1 MTTVPD
7 PLPVEVTTYVGREFE
22 AAELRRLIG
31 VSSIVT
37 LTGPGG
43 VGKTRLASQA
53 ATGVADQFPGGVL
66 FVPLAELRDGALLP
80 NTVAE
85 AVGLADRSTR
95 PPLELVVAELRDR
108 AALVVLD
115 NCEHLVA
122 ECGELVDTLV
132 RSCPGVVVLAT
143 SRQSLGVQGERI
155 LPVRP
160 LSIPEQGEP
169 AARLLDYDAVRLFV
183 DRATAVVP
191 AFAITADNAED
202 IVQLCQQLDGL
213 PLAIELAA
221 VRLRALSVR
230 QLSERLDRQFS
241 LLKGGRR
248 IGPSRH
254 ETLRGL
260 IDWSYELCSPQERML
275 WERLSVFAGNVF
287 LDAAEAVGSGDGLAT
302 EDVLD
307 VLDGLLDKSILL
319 RVEDAG
325 VVRYRMLETV
335 RQYGQD
341 RLRAA
346 SDLVRWQRRHR
357 DFYVELTARFA
368 AEWIGPDQVA
378 WIERLRREHSNLR
391 LALDFCARDPE
402 EAEIG
407 MAMAHSFKEY
417 WVLRGFNTE
426 GRIQMTKLL
435 DVASPTAPGRAKL
448 MWNYAFLAVVQGD
461 EPAYETALA
470 AGKSLAEASGDDLAA
485 AYCQHVEAYRALI
498 GNDMPAAVHLFG
510 KSAAS
515 LRRHGDISGELWSTY
530 NYGLAL
536 ALDGDL
542 DGGRAVL
549 RECIDA
555 YDARGELFWRGW
567 ATWSLAAAEYLAGDL
582 LEARKQCE
590 EVLRRQQV
598 VGDRAIIAFALT
610 VLAGVAA
617 RTGHDRG
624 AARLFGAAATVWRSL
639 GTSPRHYGAFAKSLE
654 ADTAAVTGRL
664 GWDAAADNFAAGA
677 EMTLDQALEYS
688 LSGWDDPP
696 AEAEAEINP
705 LTAREQQVATLV
717 ARGMTNR
724 EIAEELVIAQRT
736 AETHVE
742 HILSKLGF
750 SNRSQVTRW
759 VTERVVAAA
768 ARG

>member
-1 MTTVPD
+1 MTSIPD
-7 PLPVEVTTYVGREFE
+7 PLPVEVTTYVGRASE
-22 AAELRRLIG
+22 AAELRRLVG

-43 VGKTRLASQA
+43 VGKTRLAAQA
-53 ATGVADQFPGGVL
+53 AAAVADQFPGGVH

-80 NTVAE
+80 NTVGE

-132 RSCPGVVVLAT
+132 RSCPGLVVLAT
-143 SRQSLGVQGERI
+143 SRQSLGVQGERV

-160 LSIPEQGEP
+160 LSIPEKGEA

-191 AFAITADNAED
+191 DFSITSENAVD
-202 IVQLCQQLDGL
+202 IVQLCHQLDGL

-230 QLSERLDRQFS
+230 QLSERLDRQFN

-260 IDWSYELCSPQERML
+260 IDWSYDLCSPQERLL

-287 LDAAEAVGSGDGLAT
+287 LDAAEAVCSGDGLAT
-302 EDVLD
+302 EEVLD

-319 RVEDAG
+319 RVEEAG

-341 RLRAA
+341 RLRDAD
-346 SDLVRWQRRHR
+346 DLVRWQRRHR

-368 AEWIGPDQVA
+368 AEWVGPDQVA

-391 LALDFCARDPE
+391 LALDFCARDPD
-402 EAEIG
+402 EAVIG

-417 WVLRGFNTE
+417 WVMRGFNTE

-470 AGKSLAEASGDDLAA
+470 AGKTLAEANGDDLAA

-498 GNDMPAAVHLFG
+498 GNDMPTAVELFG

-515 LRRHGDISGELWSTY
+515 LRRQGDVGGELWATY
-530 NYGLAL
+530 NHGLAL
-536 ALDGDL
+536 ALNGEL

-555 YDARGELFWRGW
+555 YAARGEVFWRSW
-567 ATWSLAAAEYLAGDL
+567 ATWSLSAAEYLAGDL
-582 LEARKQCE
+582 VEARKQCE
-590 EVLRRQQV
+590 EVLRNQQV
-598 VGDRAIIAFALT
+598 LGDRAIIAFALT

-617 RTGHDRG
+617 RTRHDAR
-624 AARLFGAAATVWRSL
+624 AARLLGAAATVWRSL
-639 GTSPRHYGAFAKSLE
+639 GTSPRHYGAFVNSLE
-654 ADTAAVTGRL
+654 HDTAEVTGRL
-664 GWDAAADNFAAGA
+664 GWDVAAEEFAAGA
-677 EMTLDQALEYS
+677 EMTLGQALEYS
-688 LSGWDDPP
+688 VSEWDDPP
-696 AEAEAEINP
+696 VAVPETNP
-705 LTAREQQVATLV
+705 LTAREQQVAALV
-717 ARGMTNR
+717 SRGMTNR

-759 VTERVVAAA
+759 VTERAAA
-768 ARG
+768 ATARR